1 MITRRNFLTTAAMTS
16 GGLMLAPWLAQ
27 ALGIPTK
34 NKAPTRFIFMR
45 KGNGFLP
52 DTLSLPSFSAEDL
65 AKEKAK
71 QSFSVDLNKHELPEW
86 MQPIAAH
93 KGDLTILQG
102 LSGMMCT
109 TGHHTFQSCLGA
121 FRAVHSAESI
131 KWATLDFELARLFPS
146 AFDHIEL
153 ACFPAT
159 GGNSRGNIEGVDVGF
174 SARGTRQ
181 PNYAFGSP
189 KVAFAE
195 LFKSV
200 AADKNDQNRYALER
214 ELLEFM
220 GGGQASLA
228 SSLNAT
234 ESPKVA
240 NYAKA
245 YHDMREQNTKIDA
258 LADQIRK
265 NIPKLDAKYLADKIN
280 TIDRQNGH
288 TEILL
293 STLISGMTN
302 VIAFTV
308 DELGTTYTGIPG
320 IETAKV
326 DLHDVGH
333 GKSVGALDAMTVR
346 SMVTKQHM
354 SLIDT
359 IVKRLKSVPEAD
371 GNMFD
376 NTVLCYLPDNGE
388 AHHSKG
394 NEWPFLILAGRNTR
408 MNTAGR
414 YIRLPKHGDEGHKT
428 LGNLYTTI
436 LNAYGNPI
444 KHYGALDL
452 KLESMKF
459 PQQGPISQFL
469 A

>member
-1 MITRRNFLTTAAMTS
+1 MITRRNFLNTTAIST
-16 GGLMLAPWLAQ
+16 GGLMLAPWLNS
-27 ALGIPTK
+27 ALGMHAKGKT
-34 NKAPTRFIFMR
+34 PTRFIFMR

-52 DTLSLPSFSAEDL
+52 DTLILPSFSTEDL

-71 QSFSVDLNKHELPEW
+71 QAFSADLNKHELPAW

-93 KGDLTILQG
+93 KENLTILQG

-121 FRAVHSAESI
+121 FRAVHSADTI
-131 KWATLDFELARLFPS
+131 RWATVDFELARLFPS
-146 AFDHIEL
+146 AFGHIEL
-153 ACFPAT
+153 ACFPNT
-159 GGNSRGNIEGVDVGF
+159 GSDTRGNIEGVDKGF
-174 SARGTRQ
+174 SARGARQ

-189 KVAFAE
+189 KTALAE

-200 AADKNDQNRYALER
+200 AVDKNDQNRCALER
-214 ELLEFM
+214 ELLEFI
-220 GGGQASLA
+220 GGGQTSLA
-228 SSLNAT
+228 ASLNAT

-265 NIPKLDAKYLADKIN
+265 NLPKLDAKYLTDKIT

-308 DELGTTYTGIPG
+308 DELGTTYTGLPG
-320 IETAKV
+320 IENAKV

-333 GKSVGALDAMTVR
+333 GKSVGTLDAMTVR
-346 SMVTKQHM
+346 GLVSKQHM
-354 SLIDT
+354 NLINT

-394 NEWPFLILAGRNTR
+394 NEWPFMILAGRNTR
-408 MNTAGR
+408 LNTAGR